1 LGLKIYH
8 LATLALMTPFD
19 EMSKLLFSSDENK
32 WDAAKQVATANN
44 RMWKAGKKIK
54 KIRSG

>member
-44 RMWKAGKKIK
+44 RMWKAGKKI
-54 KIRSG
+54 RSG